1 MDQTFVQDNILVI
14 NIVGYL
20 ASAIVAYSMM
30 LKSIIQLRLIN
41 MVGSIFVVLYCLF
54 IRAYPLLVLNSFM
67 ALVNMYY
74 LLLYYNKS
82 GHFRLLRV
90 DNNATYL
97 NEFLLYYYNDIVKYF
112 PKFMSPYD
120 EEFTYFYV
128 MRHMMITGIF
138 VVKINLDET
147 AEIMLDY
154 VIPEYRDTRI
164 GSFLYNDNDNYF
176 KDIGIQ
182 TFILKNPTPKQRKYL
197 GGTGFKRNKGNPKIF
212 EKKLKKTW

>member
-1 MDQTFVQDNILVI
+1 MENNLVVV
-14 NIVGYL
+14 IVGYL

-30 LKSIIQLRLIN
+30 LRSIIQLRLIN
-41 MVGSIFVVLYCLF
+41 MVGAIFVVLYCLF
-54 IRAYPLLVLNSFM
+54 IRAYPLLFLNAFM

-74 LLLYYNKS
+74 LLLYYNRR
-82 GHFRLLRV
+82 GHFRILRV

-97 NEFLLYYYNDIVKYF
+97 NEFLLYYYNDIVRYF

-120 EEFTYFYV
+120 EDYTYFYV
-128 MRHMMITGIF
+128 LRDMIVTGIF
-138 VVKINLDET
+138 IVKVNLDET

-164 GSFLYNDNDNYF
+164 GLFIYNDNDNYF

-197 GGTGFKRNKGNPKIF
+197 KGTGFKRNKGNPKIF